1 MPQVVNNALSSVK
14 YCFSSLGW
22 SARNFGATRSVQAG
36 MIRIQTGAGLIA
48 GGLAGAGLTGARLAM
63 VFRGLNGGYVDV
75 CDVEKTNGG
84 IWDVDAV
91 GRLVLEASGV
101 NTAPRRIY
109 QSESSGVCG
118 GESLKGSI
126 YLAQSKSS

>member
-1 MPQVVNNALSSVK
+1 M
-14 YCFSSLGW
+14 
-22 SARNFGATRSVQAG
+22 
-36 MIRIQTGAGLIA
+36 IA

-75 CDVEKTNGG
+75 CNVEKTNGS

-101 NTAPRRIY
+101 NTAPQRVY
-109 QSESSGVCG
+109 QSESSGVRG

-126 YLAQSKSS
+126 YLAQSKSLRVSSLSECMSDDESLDEL